1 MRYSEFNNLNEN
13 ASCGASSSANV
24 ATAAMPFFSSDP
36 KATAEK
42 SIYGAQSGTKKKT
55 KKKPVV
61 ISRND

>member
-13 ASCGASSSANV
+13 ASCGASSS
-24 ATAAMPFFSSDP
+24 PFFSSDP

-42 SIYGAQSGTKKKT
+42 SIYGAQSSTKKT

-61 ISRND
+61 IRRND